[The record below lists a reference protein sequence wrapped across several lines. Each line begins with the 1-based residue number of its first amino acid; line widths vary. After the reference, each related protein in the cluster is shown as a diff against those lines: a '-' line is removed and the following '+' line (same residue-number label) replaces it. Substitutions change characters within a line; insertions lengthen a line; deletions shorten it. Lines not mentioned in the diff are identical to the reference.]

1 MRLRY
6 GFVLLLV
13 LSAVSLFVGVKN
25 ISPSDLFRLTEDQAR
40 ILLVSRVPRLVSLIL
55 AGASMGIVGLMMQ
68 QISRNRFV
76 SPTTAGTEDAAKL
89 GILTA
94 MLLFGSATIMQKML
108 IAFVFALAGT
118 MLFMRLLDR
127 IKYRNAA
134 FIPLVGL
141 MLGNIIN
148 SVTTFFAYKHN
159 LVQSIGA
166 WLHGDFS
173 MAVQGRYEL
182 LYLSVP
188 LVALTY
194 WFADRFTIAG
204 MGEDFAA
211 NLGLNYR
218 QTVNIGLVIAA
229 LNTTVIILTVGVIP
243 FLGLIVPNLVT
254 LYRGD
259 RLRSNLPHTALTG
272 ALFVMACDIL
282 GRIIIYP
289 YEISIGLT
297 VGVIGSGMFL
307 YLLARRNAYE
317 R

>member
-1 MRLRY
+1 MKLRY
-6 GFVLLLV
+6 GFVLLLA

-25 ISPSDLFRLTEDQAR
+25 ISPLDLFRLTEEQAR
-40 ILLVSRVPRLVSLIL
+40 ILVVSRLPRLVSLIL

-68 QISRNRFV
+68 QLSRNRFV
-76 SPTTAGTEDAAKL
+76 SPTTAGTEDSARL

-94 MLLFGSATIMQKML
+94 MLVFGSATIMQKML
-108 IAFVFALAGT
+108 IAFAFALAGT
-118 MLFMRLLDR
+118 LLFMRLLDR
-127 IKYRNAA
+127 IKYKNAA
-134 FIPLVGL
+134 FIPLVGM
-141 MLGNIIN
+141 MLGGVIN

-166 WLHGDFS
+166 WLYGDFS

-182 LYLSVP
+182 LYISVP

-211 NLGLNYR
+211 SLGLNYR

-229 LNTTVIILTVGVIP
+229 LNTTVILLTVGVIP

-282 GRIIIYP
+282 GRVILYP

-297 VGVIGSGMFL
+297 VGVIGSGLFL

>member
-1 MRLRY
+1 MKLRY
-6 GFVLLLV
+6 GFVLLLA

-25 ISPSDLFRLTEDQAR
+25 ISPLDLFRLTEEQAR
-40 ILLVSRVPRLVSLIL
+40 ILVVSRLPRLVSLIL

-68 QISRNRFV
+68 QLSRNRFV
-76 SPTTAGTEDAAKL
+76 SPTTAGTEDSARL

-94 MLLFGSATIMQKML
+94 MLVFGSATIMQKML
-108 IAFVFALAGT
+108 IAFAFALAGT
-118 MLFMRLLDR
+118 LLFMRLLDR
-127 IKYRNAA
+127 IKYKNAA
-134 FIPLVGL
+134 FIPLVGM
-141 MLGNIIN
+141 MLGGVIN

-166 WLHGDFS
+166 WLYGDFS

-182 LYLSVP
+182 LYISVP

-204 MGEDFAA
+204 MGEEFAA

-229 LNTTVIILTVGVIP
+229 LNTTVILLTVGVIP
-243 FLGLIVPNLVT
+243 FLGLIVPNLVA
-254 LYRGD
+254 LYHGD

-282 GRIIIYP
+282 GRVILYP
-289 YEISIGLT
+289 YEIPIGLT
-297 VGVIGSGMFL
+297 VGVIGSGLFL

>member
-1 MRLRY
+1 MKLRY
-6 GFVLLLV
+6 GFVLLLA
-13 LSAVSLFVGVKN
+13 LSAVSFFVGVKN
-25 ISPSDLFRLTEDQAR
+25 ISPLDLFRLTEEQAR
-40 ILLVSRVPRLVSLIL
+40 ILVVSRLPRLVSLIL

-68 QISRNRFV
+68 QLSRNRFV
-76 SPTTAGTEDAAKL
+76 SPTTAGTEDSARL

-94 MLLFGSATIMQKML
+94 MLVFGSATIMQKML
-108 IAFVFALAGT
+108 IAFAFALAGT
-118 MLFMRLLDR
+118 LLFMRLLDR

-134 FIPLVGL
+134 FIPLVGM
-141 MLGNIIN
+141 MLGGVIN

-166 WLHGDFS
+166 WLYGDFS

-182 LYLSVP
+182 LYISVP

-229 LNTTVIILTVGVIP
+229 LNTTVILLTVGVIP

-282 GRIIIYP
+282 GRVILYP
-289 YEISIGLT
+289 YEIPIGLT
-297 VGVIGSGMFL
+297 VGVIGSGLFL